1 MCFNTLSYISEF
13 NFRHYDKKMRMETI
27 AALLHL
33 LIIRLRIEIVF
44 SAQPQNFFLVLGV
57 SMLDT
62 YQSICS
68 KHMPGNITH
77 QPTVIPRKNW
87 LQMTIVDE
95 SRSALKFSIFNN
107 HISSGSQLH
116 KKGCPHYFLKT
127 KGVNIILT

>member
-27 AALLHL
+27 AALLYL

-44 SAQPQNFFLVLGV
+44 SAQPQKFFSCSRSVNAN
-57 SMLDT
+57 T
-62 YQSICS
+62 YQSIYS
-68 KHMPGNITH
+68 KHMPGNIA

-95 SRSALKFSIFNN
+95 SSSALKFSIFHN
-107 HISSGSQLH
+107 HASIVSQPPR
-116 KKGCPHYFLKT
+116 KGCPHYFLKT